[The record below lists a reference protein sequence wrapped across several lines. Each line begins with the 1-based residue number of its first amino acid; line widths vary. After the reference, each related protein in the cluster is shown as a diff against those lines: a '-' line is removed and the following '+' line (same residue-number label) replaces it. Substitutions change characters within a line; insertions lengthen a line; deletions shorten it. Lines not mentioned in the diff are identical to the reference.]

1 MTAFNQAWDI
11 LKMRFRDFK
20 DKAKDMQNDIR
31 IRYRKEKGDPR
42 KIYPRKPYMMSGHP
56 MFDMPSREQDIVNQS
71 IVDRLV
77 HDKMQ
82 ENMQQGRVGE
92 QTTDAL
98 ASKNRLFVPRFD
110 ARAIDP
116 RFTVRQDIQDKMPYS
131 MSDLYTENP
140 PIKYYNPEDYAE
152 SPSPTLTEKDIE
164 MLRRFDTNKF
174 NL

>member
-11 LKMRFRDFK
+11 LKMRFRDFQ
-20 DKAKDMQNDIR
+20 DKAKGMQDDIKH
-31 IRYRKEKGDPR
+31 RYAREKGNPR
-42 KIYPRKPYMMSGHP
+42 M
-56 MFDMPSREQDIVNQS
+56 MPSHEQDTVNQS

-77 HDKMQ
+77 HDNMQ

-98 ASKNRLFVPRFD
+98 ASNRPLFVPRFD
-110 ARAIDP
+110 ARAIHP
-116 RFTVRQDIQDKMPYS
+116 KFTVRQDIQDKMPYS
-131 MSDLYTENP
+131 MSDLYTDKP
-140 PIKYYNPEDYAE
+140 PINYYDPANYAE
-152 SPSPTLTEKDIE
+152 PPSPTLTEKDME

>member
-1 MTAFNQAWDI
+1 MTAFDQAWNI
-11 LKMRFRDFK
+11 LKMRFRDFQ
-20 DKAKDMQNDIR
+20 DKAKGMQDDIKH
-31 IRYRKEKGDPR
+31 RYAREKGNPR
-42 KIYPRKPYMMSGHP
+42 MMS
-56 MFDMPSREQDIVNQS
+56 SLQQDTVNQS

-92 QTTDAL
+92 KTTDAL
-98 ASKNRLFVPRFD
+98 ASNRPLFVPRFD

-140 PIKYYNPEDYAE
+140 PIKFYNPEDY
-152 SPSPTLTEKDIE
+152 SHLSKPTLTQRDME

-174 NL
+174 DM

>member
-1 MTAFNQAWDI
+1 MTAFDQAWNI
-11 LKMRFRDFK
+11 LKMRFRDFQ
-20 DKAKDMQNDIR
+20 DKAKGMQDDIKH
-31 IRYRKEKGDPR
+31 RYAREKGNPR
-42 KIYPRKPYMMSGHP
+42 MMS
-56 MFDMPSREQDIVNQS
+56 SLQQDTVNQS

-92 QTTDAL
+92 KTTDAL
-98 ASKNRLFVPRFD
+98 ASNRPLFVPRFD

-140 PIKYYNPEDYAE
+140 PIKFYNPEDY
-152 SPSPTLTEKDIE
+152 SHFSKPTLTQRDME

-174 NL
+174 DM

>member
-1 MTAFNQAWDI
+1 MTAFDQAWNI
-11 LKMRFRDFK
+11 LKMRFRDFQ
-20 DKAKDMQNDIR
+20 DKAKGMQDDIKH
-31 IRYRKEKGDPR
+31 RYAREKGNPR
-42 KIYPRKPYMMSGHP
+42 MMS
-56 MFDMPSREQDIVNQS
+56 SLQQDTVNQS

-92 QTTDAL
+92 KTTDAL
-98 ASKNRLFVPRFD
+98 ASNRPLFVPRFD

-140 PIKYYNPEDYAE
+140 PIKFYNPEDY
-152 SPSPTLTEKDIE
+152 SHLSKPTLTRRDME

-174 NL
+174 DM

>member
-1 MTAFNQAWDI
+1 MTAFNQAWNI
-11 LKMRFRDFK
+11 LKMRFRDFQ
-20 DKAKDMQNDIR
+20 DKAKGMQDDIKY
-31 IRYRKEKGDPR
+31 RYAREHGDSNR
-42 KIYPRKPYMMSGHP
+42 
-56 MFDMPSREQDIVNQS
+56 MPSHEQKIVNQS

-77 HDKMQ
+77 HDNMQ

-131 MSDLYTENP
+131 FKDLYTENP
-140 PIKYYNPEDYAE
+140 PSKYYRRRDEANE
-152 SPSPTLTEKDIE
+152 SLLQSLTERDKA

-174 NL
+174 DM

>member
-11 LKMRFRDFK
+11 LKMRFRDFQE
-20 DKAKDMQNDIR
+20 KAKGMQDDINY
-31 IRYRKEKGDPR
+31 RYAREHGDSN
-42 KIYPRKPYMMSGHP
+42 M
-56 MFDMPSREQDIVNQS
+56 MPSHEQDTVNQS

-77 HDKMQ
+77 HDNMQ
-82 ENMQQGRVGE
+82 ENMEQGKVGE

-98 ASKNRLFVPRFD
+98 ASGKPLFVPRFD
-110 ARAIDP
+110 ARAIRP

-131 MSDLYTENP
+131 MSDLYTDKP
-140 PIKYYNPEDYAE
+140 PINYYDPANYAE
-152 SPSPTLTEKDIE
+152 SPSPTLTEKDME

>member
-11 LKMRFRDFK
+11 LKMRFRDFQ
-20 DKAKDMQNDIR
+20 DKAKGMQDDIKH
-31 IRYRKEKGDPR
+31 RYAREKGNPR
-42 KIYPRKPYMMSGHP
+42 M
-56 MFDMPSREQDIVNQS
+56 MPSHEQDTVNQS

-77 HDKMQ
+77 HDNMQ

-98 ASKNRLFVPRFD
+98 ASDKPLFVPRFD
-110 ARAIDP
+110 ARAIHP
-116 RFTVRQDIQDKMPYS
+116 KFTVRQDIQDKMPYS
-131 MSDLYTENP
+131 MSDLYTDKP
-140 PIKYYNPEDYAE
+140 PINYYDPANYAE
-152 SPSPTLTEKDIE
+152 SPSPTLTEKDME

>member
-11 LKMRFRDFK
+11 LKMRFRDFQ
-20 DKAKDMQNDIR
+20 DKAKGMQDDIKH
-31 IRYRKEKGDPR
+31 RYAREKGNPR
-42 KIYPRKPYMMSGHP
+42 M
-56 MFDMPSREQDIVNQS
+56 MPSHEQDTVNQS

-77 HDKMQ
+77 HDNMQ

-98 ASKNRLFVPRFD
+98 ASNRPLFVPRFD
-110 ARAIDP
+110 ARAIHP
-116 RFTVRQDIQDKMPYS
+116 KFTVRQDIQDKMPYS
-131 MSDLYTENP
+131 MSDLYTDKP
-140 PIKYYNPEDYAE
+140 PINYYDPANYAE
-152 SPSPTLTEKDIE
+152 SPSPTLTEKDME

>member
-1 MTAFNQAWDI
+1 MTAFDEAWNI
-11 LKMRFRDFK
+11 LKMRFRDFQ
-20 DKAKDMQNDIR
+20 DKAKGMQDDIKH
-31 IRYRKEKGDPR
+31 RYAREHSMGYGD
-42 KIYPRKPYMMSGHP
+42 SNT
-56 MFDMPSREQDIVNQS
+56 MPPHEQDIVNQT

-77 HDKMQ
+77 HDNMQ

-140 PIKYYNPEDYAE
+140 PIKYYNPEDY
-152 SPSPTLTEKDIE
+152 SHLSKPTLTQRDME

-174 NL
+174 DM

>member
-1 MTAFNQAWDI
+1 MTVFEQAWSI
-11 LKMRFRDFK
+11 LKMRFQDYQ

-31 IRYRKEKGDPR
+31 IRYQKEKGDPS
-42 KIYPRKPYMMSGHP
+42 KIHPIKPHMLSGHP
-56 MFDMPSREQDIVNQS
+56 MFHMPPHEQDTVNQT

-98 ASKNRLFVPRFD
+98 ESGKPLFVPRFD
-110 ARAIDP
+110 ARAIRP

-131 MSDLYTENP
+131 MSDIYTDNP
-140 PIKYYNPEDYAE
+140 PINY
-152 SPSPTLTEKDIE
+152 
-164 MLRRFDTNKF
+164 FDPKNYDE
-174 NL
+174 

>member
-11 LKMRFRDFK
+11 LKMRFRDFQ
-20 DKAKDMQNDIR
+20 DKAKGMRDDIKH
-31 IRYRKEKGDPR
+31 RYAREKGNPR
-42 KIYPRKPYMMSGHP
+42 M
-56 MFDMPSREQDIVNQS
+56 MPSHEQDTVNQS

-77 HDKMQ
+77 HDNMQ

-98 ASKNRLFVPRFD
+98 ASNRPLFVPRFD
-110 ARAIDP
+110 ARAIHP
-116 RFTVRQDIQDKMPYS
+116 KFTVRQDIQDKLPYS
-131 MSDLYTENP
+131 FSDLYTDKP
-140 PIKYYNPEDYAE
+140 PINYYDPANYAE
-152 SPSPTLTEKDIE
+152 PPSPTLTEKDME

>member
-1 MTAFNQAWDI
+1 MTAFNQAWNI
-11 LKMRFRDFK
+11 LKMRFRDFQ
-20 DKAKDMQNDIR
+20 DKAKRMQDDINY
-31 IRYRKEKGDPR
+31 RYAREHGDSN
-42 KIYPRKPYMMSGHP
+42 MMS
-56 MFDMPSREQDIVNQS
+56 SLEQDTVNEG

-92 QTTDAL
+92 KTTDAL
-98 ASKNRLFVPRFD
+98 TSNRPLFVPRFD

-131 MSDLYTENP
+131 MSDLYTDKP
-140 PIKYYNPEDYAE
+140 PINYYNPANYAE
-152 SPSPTLTEKDIE
+152 SPSPTLTEKDME

>member
-11 LKMRFRDFK
+11 LKMRFRDFQ
-20 DKAKDMQNDIR
+20 DRAKGMQDDIKN
-31 IRYRKEKGDPR
+31 RYAKEKGNPR
-42 KIYPRKPYMMSGHP
+42 M
-56 MFDMPSREQDIVNQS
+56 MPSHEQDTVNQS

-77 HDKMQ
+77 HDNMQ

-98 ASKNRLFVPRFD
+98 ASDKPLFVPRFD
-110 ARAIDP
+110 ARAIHP
-116 RFTVRQDIQDKMPYS
+116 KFTVRQDIQDKMPYS
-131 MSDLYTENP
+131 MSDLYTDKP
-140 PIKYYNPEDYAE
+140 PINYYDPANYAE
-152 SPSPTLTEKDIE
+152 SPSPTLTEKDME

>member
-1 MTAFNQAWDI
+1 MTAFDEAWNI
-11 LKMRFRDFK
+11 LKMRFRDFQ
-20 DKAKDMQNDIR
+20 DKAKGMQDDIKH
-31 IRYRKEKGDPR
+31 RYAREHSMGYGD
-42 KIYPRKPYMMSGHP
+42 SNT
-56 MFDMPSREQDIVNQS
+56 MPPHEQDTVNQS

-140 PIKYYNPEDYAE
+140 PIKYYNPEDY
-152 SPSPTLTEKDIE
+152 SHLSKPTLTQRDME

-174 NL
+174 DM

>member
-1 MTAFNQAWDI
+1 MTAFDEAWNI
-11 LKMRFRDFK
+11 LKMRFRDFQ
-20 DKAKDMQNDIR
+20 DKAKGMQDDINY
-31 IRYRKEKGDPR
+31 RYAREHGDSN
-42 KIYPRKPYMMSGHP
+42 M
-56 MFDMPSREQDIVNQS
+56 MPSHEQNTVNQS

-77 HDKMQ
+77 HDNMR

-98 ASKNRLFVPRFD
+98 ASGKPLFVPRFD

-140 PIKYYNPEDYAE
+140 SIKFYNPEDY
-152 SPSPTLTEKDIE
+152 SHLSKPTLTQQDMK

-174 NL
+174 DM

>member
-11 LKMRFRDFK
+11 LKMRFRDFQ
-20 DKAKDMQNDIR
+20 DKAKGMQDDIKH
-31 IRYRKEKGDPR
+31 RYAREKGNPR
-42 KIYPRKPYMMSGHP
+42 M
-56 MFDMPSREQDIVNQS
+56 MPSHEQDTVNQS

-77 HDKMQ
+77 HDNMQ

-98 ASKNRLFVPRFD
+98 ASNKPLFVPRFD
-110 ARAIDP
+110 ARAIHP
-116 RFTVRQDIQDKMPYS
+116 KFTVRQDIQDKMPYS
-131 MSDLYTENP
+131 MSDLYTDKP
-140 PIKYYNPEDYAE
+140 PINYYDPANYAE
-152 SPSPTLTEKDIE
+152 PPSPTLTEKDME

>member
-1 MTAFNQAWDI
+1 MTAFNQAWNI
-11 LKMRFRDFK
+11 LKMRFRDFQ
-20 DKAKDMQNDIR
+20 DKAKGMQDDIKY
-31 IRYRKEKGDPR
+31 RYAREKGNPR
-42 KIYPRKPYMMSGHP
+42 M
-56 MFDMPSREQDIVNQS
+56 MPSHEQETVNQS

-98 ASKNRLFVPRFD
+98 ASKKNLFVPRFD
-110 ARAIDP
+110 ARAIHP
-116 RFTVRQDIQDKMPYS
+116 KYTVRQDIQDEMPYS
-131 MSDLYTENP
+131 FSDLYTDKP
-140 PIKYYNPEDYAE
+140 PIKYFHPDNYTQ
-152 SPSPTLTEKDIE
+152 SPSPTLTEKDME